1 MKKFSKLNES
11 VKIDQSKLES
21 ILSELEGVTYK
32 VFDYF
37 SITSKRY
44 STTRG
49 DYESLSFV
57 EDISKIKA
65 GSKNAKIIL
74 IEPKFEIDSVEID
87 GWNENFK
94 LNSSGFYFFKNPTE
108 SKKHYDQ
115 AFNLLEKLKEYS
127 PALCVRD
134 EVFLIYLI
142 GDEVTKEDLEV
153 QQDLEKGYDRLYK
166 LLIKYTQQYKDRI
179 GEVTLWREYRI
190 LSIKLK
196 GDDETQMTSLASLCP
211 YMANKS
217 SGYSWI
223 SQQPKDELLENIADS
238 IHEMGFIIEFIS
250 PKYSDDIKN
259 ALYKLKL
266 VEI

>member
-57 EDISKIKA
+57 EDISRIKA
-65 GSKNAKIIL
+65 SSKNAKIIL
-74 IEPKFEIDSVEID
+74 IKPKFEVE
-87 GWNENFK
+87 
-94 LNSSGFYFFKNPTE
+94 
-108 SKKHYDQ
+108 
-115 AFNLLEKLKEYS
+115 LKGN
-127 PALCVRD
+127 D
-134 EVFLIYLI
+134 E
-142 GDEVTKEDLEV
+142 
-153 QQDLEKGYDRLYK
+153 
-166 LLIKYTQQYKDRI
+166 
-179 GEVTLWREYRI
+179 RI
-190 LSIKLK
+190 L
-196 GDDETQMTSLASLCP
+196 TTLASLCP
-211 YMANKS
+211 HMTNKS

-223 SQQPKDELLENIADS
+223 SSQPKDEELENIAD
-238 IHEMGFIIEFIS
+238 IINQMGFIIEFIS
-250 PKYSDDIKN
+250 PQYSDDISK
-259 ALYKLKL
+259 AKYTFKL

>member
-153 QQDLEKGYDRLYK
+153 QQDLEKAYDKLYQLLENLSKESKNKIGDVTFWRQWKK
-166 LLIKYTQQYKDRI
+166 LTVELKGND
-179 GEVTLWREYRI
+179 ERI
-190 LSIKLK
+190 L
-196 GDDETQMTSLASLCP
+196 TTLASLCP
-211 YMANKS
+211 HMTNKS

-223 SQQPKDELLENIADS
+223 SSQPKDEELENIAD
-238 IHEMGFIIEFIS
+238 IINQMGFIIEFIS
-250 PKYSDDIKN
+250 PQYSDDISK
-259 ALYKLKL
+259 AKYTFKL